1 MDKKSFKSTLT
12 SIAIAAILLL
22 TLTFS
27 FFRLQKTMPQAIKRA
42 TNSDSAAGITNI
54 ILLVITLA
62 LGISF
67 IVVGSIQAAK
77 LSFLKKDRYIY
88 ALAILGIFFVPILYV
103 VAGIILVKR
112 DSIVSELVDEE
123 NEAIEV

>member
-1 MDKKSFKSTLT
+1 M
-12 SIAIAAILLL
+12 
-22 TLTFS
+22 
-27 FFRLQKTMPQAIKRA
+27 
-42 TNSDSAAGITNI
+42 AGITNI

-62 LGISF
+62 LCISF

-88 ALAILGIFFVPILYV
+88 VLVILGIFFVPVFYV
-103 VAGIILVKR
+103 VAGIILAKR
-112 DSIVSELVDEE
+112 DSIVNELVDEE

>member
-1 MDKKSFKSTLT
+1 M
-12 SIAIAAILLL
+12 
-22 TLTFS
+22 
-27 FFRLQKTMPQAIKRA
+27 
-42 TNSDSAAGITNI
+42 AGITNI

-62 LGISF
+62 LCISF

-88 ALAILGIFFVPILYV
+88 VLAILGIFFVPVFYV
-103 VAGIILVKR
+103 VAGIILAKR
-112 DSIVSELVDEE
+112 DSIVNELVDEE